1 MPLLSGASS
10 ATRVTSSLART
21 VASRVC
27 APRGLA
33 WPRRLATTPET
44 FKGAS
49 QPHTGA
55 SNPSN
60 SSTRDVSS
68 RATASAG
75 GSQAF
80 SSSDASSDGPYAAAM
95 DANGPPRICVVGGG
109 FGGLYTAIKLEQ
121 LMWPKGSKPRVTL
134 IDQNSRFSF
143 KPLLYDVLTDSAT
156 EDEVAPAFSS
166 VLAPYSVRYVQG
178 RVSGVVNGDEA
189 EKAVLLQDGGRIPYD
204 WLVMAMGA
212 KTNNFGVPGVDKYAL
227 QFSTYDDAVRLKDEL
242 ARFGNDENNKN
253 KFPEVCIVGGG
264 YAGVELA
271 ASLVDRL
278 GGKCRVRLVTSGD
291 DIMDQAPYGQREA
304 AREVLRGDG
313 VSVMCGT
320 VVDKIQLAGNGGG
333 SDTSPS
339 NKRIIHTSDK
349 VSKSQKEVLEA
360 DIVIWTAGQSP
371 ALKGEQKNYMPFKVN
386 EHGAMETDRTLKVV
400 DTRNVFALGDVAI
413 ASQQTLPTTAQVALQ
428 QADYVAWNIW
438 ASINGR
444 PLLNFQYQHLGN
456 MMSLGAARGAIAL
469 PIPVPPPI
477 SAAIKS
483 SPFGDILKAAGVS
496 VDTTFAGASDGV
508 TISGPAGALLRRAA
522 YLYRQPTDG
531 QRLTTVSGWG
541 KLVQD
546 KVKRGDL
553 K

>member
-1 MPLLSGASS
+1 VSSS
-10 ATRVTSSLART
+10 AAATS
-21 VASRVC
+21 
-27 APRGLA
+27 
-33 WPRRLATTPET
+33 
-44 FKGAS
+44 
-49 QPHTGA
+49 
-55 SNPSN
+55 
-60 SSTRDVSS
+60 
-68 RATASAG
+68 G
-75 GSQAF
+75 GSQA
-80 SSSDASSDGPYAAAM
+80 ASSGPASSGAPYGAAAAG
-95 DANGPPRICVVGGG
+95 ANSPPRICIVGGG

-134 IDQNSRFSF
+134 VDQNSRFSF

-156 EDEVAPAFSS
+156 EDEVAPAYSS

-178 RVSGVVNGDEA
+178 RVSGVVNDAEGGA

-212 KTNNFGVPGVDKYAL
+212 KTNSFGVPGVDEYAL

-242 ARFGNDENNKN
+242 ARLSKDAGSGGNGS

-291 DIMDQAPYGQREA
+291 DVMEQAPDGQRQA
-304 AREVLRGDG
+304 AKEVLAGDG
-313 VSVMCGT
+313 VSVMTGR
-320 VVDKIQLAGNGGG
+320 VVEKIQAAGDNA
-333 SDTSPS
+333 SASVS
-339 NKRIIHTSDK
+339 AKRIIHTSDK
-349 VSKSQKEVLEA
+349 ASKTQKEVIEA
-360 DIVIWTAGQSP
+360 DIVVWTAGQSP
-371 ALKGEQKNYMPFKVN
+371 ALKGEQMGKQMPFKVN
-386 EHGAMETDRTLKVV
+386 EYGAMETDRTLKVV

-413 ASQQTLPTTAQVALQ
+413 ASQQALPTTAQVALQ
-428 QADYVAWNIW
+428 QADFVAWNIW
-438 ASINGR
+438 ASINNR

-456 MMSLGAARGAIAL
+456 MMSLGASRGAVAL

-496 VDTTFAGASDGV
+496 IDTTFAGASDGV
-508 TISGPAGALLRRAA
+508 TIAGPAGALLRRVA

-531 QRLTTVSGWG
+531 QRLSVVSGWG

-546 KVKRGDL
+546 RAKRGEL